1 MESWD
6 YWDDFLLK
14 TSAEHKLT
22 PEAEQNAFI
31 VTFAR
36 ENLRKSIEELAS
48 LIEVKRKTK
57 EDGDPVSTYKKRM
70 GRVYKKFE
78 KDCLALVQD
87 APDKRDKLLPL
98 LKVKYSNWLPET
110 RATDSSP
117 VAVGTTALI
126 ASEPGWGSRFQGLIE
141 DKTKEFVGRQYVF
154 KEIANFLVKHPK
166 GYFIIEGDPGIGKST
181 IIAEYVR
188 RTECVVHFNVQ
199 GRYETAE
206 ELLKTL
212 CTELP
217 NRYQLTSKTLPADS
231 KQYGA
236 FLDNLL
242 AETANNR
249 KGKQVVIAIDAL
261 DEVDLFT
268 HNSNDNILYLP
279 RYLSEGIYFV
289 MTRRRGVE
297 IPFITDAPQQLFKLM
312 DYENQSRED
321 VRTYIQNRVN
331 GSESLRQRIVERGE
345 TEAEFIQKIAEKSE
359 NNFMYLVYVLQD
371 IEQGLYKD
379 LSLERFPQ
387 GLQQYYEFHWRRMGM
402 TAKPRPES
410 KINTVY
416 HLAESHQPISC
427 QLISEYIGEQQ
438 LTVQELLDE
447 WEQFLHKPIIEG
459 ETCYSIYHASFR
471 DFLHRKDIVQAAGV
485 SLKAINKQ
493 KSDNL
498 WEAMF
503 GDE

>member
-1 MESWD
+1 MSWISFLRKMA
-6 YWDDFLLK
+6 DDFDLSPEQTEVFLIRFDEENK
-14 TSAEHKLT
+14 QKAEKDIEKL
-22 PEAEQNAFI
+22 FL
-31 VTFAR
+31 
-36 ENLRKSIEELAS
+36 ENLDLDKPAYEKRRKGIYGKFTWGKQKPKGCRELINAGPHKAAKLRAWLEIKYAEEIKESDSHSATPTAVDVAEIDWRRE
-48 LIEVKRKTK
+48 LIK
-57 EDGDPVSTYKKRM
+57 
-70 GRVYKKFE
+70 
-78 KDCLALVQD
+78 
-87 APDKRDKLLPL
+87 
-98 LKVKYSNWLPET
+98 
-110 RATDSSP
+110 
-117 VAVGTTALI
+117 
-126 ASEPGWGSRFQGLIE
+126 
-141 DKTKEFVGRQYVF
+141 DKTKDFVGREYVF
-154 KEIANFLVKHPK
+154 EAIADFIANYPK
-166 GYFIIEGDPGIGKST
+166 GYFIIEGDPGMGKST

-188 RTECVVHFNVQ
+188 RTGCVVHFNVQ
-199 GRYETAE
+199 GRYETVE
-206 ELLKTL
+206 EFLKTL
-212 CTELP
+212 CTELL

-236 FLDNLL
+236 FIDHLL
-242 AETANNR
+242 AETANKRN
-249 KGKQVVIAIDAL
+249 GKQVVIALDAL

-268 HNSNDNILYLP
+268 HKSNDNILYLP

-331 GSESLRQRIVERGE
+331 GSELLRQRIVERGE
-345 TEAEFIQKIAEKSE
+345 TEAEFIEKIAEKSE
-359 NNFMYLVYVLQD
+359 NNFMYLVNVLKD
-371 IEQGLYKD
+371 IEQGFYKD

-387 GLQQYYEFHWRRMGM
+387 GLQQYYEFHWRRMEM
-402 TAKPRPES
+402 TVKPLPVT
-410 KINTVY
+410 KINIVY

-427 QLISEYIGEQQ
+427 QLISEYVGEQQ
-438 LTVQELLDE
+438 LTVQELLDD

>member
-36 ENLRKSIEELAS
+36 RNLRKSIEELAS

-57 EDGDPVSTYKKRM
+57 EEGDPVSAYKKRM

-78 KDCLALVQD
+78 KDCPALVQD

-98 LKVKYSNWLPET
+98 LKVKYSNWLLET

-117 VAVGTTALI
+117 AGTTALI

-166 GYFIIEGDPGIGKST
+166 GYFIIEGDPGIGKSA
-181 IIAEYVR
+181 ILAEYVR
-188 RTECVVHFNVQ
+188 LTGCVVHFNVQ
-199 GRYETAE
+199 GQYETAE
-206 ELLKTL
+206 EFLKTL
-212 CTELP
+212 CTELL
-217 NRYQLTSKTLPADS
+217 NRYQLTSKTLPTDS
-231 KQYGA
+231 KQYGS
-236 FLDNLL
+236 FLSQLL
-242 AETANNR
+242 AETAKNR
-249 KGKQVVIAIDAL
+249 NGKQVVIAIDAL
-261 DEVDLFT
+261 DEVDIST
-268 HNSNDNILYLP
+268 HNSNNNILSLP

-331 GSESLRQRIVERGE
+331 GSELLRQQIVERGE
-345 TEAEFIQKIAEKSE
+345 TEAEFIEKIAEKSE
-359 NNFMYLVYVLQD
+359 NNFMYLVNVLKD
-371 IEQGLYKD
+371 IEKGFYKD

-387 GLQQYYEFHWRRMGM
+387 GLQQYYEFHWRRMEM
-402 TAKPRPES
+402 TVKPLPVT
-410 KINTVY
+410 KINIVY

-427 QLISEYIGEQQ
+427 QLISEYVGEQQ
-438 LTVQELLDE
+438 LTVQELLDD